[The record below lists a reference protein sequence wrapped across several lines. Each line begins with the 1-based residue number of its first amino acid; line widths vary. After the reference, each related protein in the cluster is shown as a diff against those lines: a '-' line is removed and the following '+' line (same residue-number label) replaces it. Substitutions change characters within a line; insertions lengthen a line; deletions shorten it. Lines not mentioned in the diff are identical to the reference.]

1 MQGRTET
8 ILRHLAVCPHVDEA
22 TRNRARE
29 EKVARNLT
37 KSPSKPTPS
46 RSFIP
51 LTAPVMFQQP
61 MQYYPQLANAATA
74 GPSSSPAGFIP
85 MSGLAHTMQPGA
97 LFGGLM
103 PSPGPTAP
111 LSSTATSPMPS
122 PLELHLNQFAL
133 TPLQPSPL
141 QSPSVGSIHGSSVVQ
156 SGAKRRRTQHI
167 TVVPSVEWTSAHQAC
182 FESRIARITASC
194 GFPFMWVENIE
205 WLDFLDS
212 FIPAAAPISR
222 RILAN
227 RLIPAEIEKYRA
239 AARENAQ
246 GLEGTLQCDGWTGVN
261 FHHFLAFMLTTAKR
275 DVHTVRVY
283 DTSTE
288 RKTAAELL
296 KKILEVKEHV
306 ETIWKIILV
315 AVTSDASG
323 ESSRARRDLVK
334 AFPSLLGP
342 DCYAHQI
349 NRVVYDY
356 FAQPSTSILLGYA
369 DTATELITWLRSKTF
384 VLGLIRAIQARNV
397 SSKLLAIIRAVL
409 TRWTAHYLAFKR
421 LLELRWVLE
430 QMLRDDRGAHE
441 SQIVIGTSDA
451 KAKARKMFSV
461 IEDSAFWH
469 NLLRLKKQL
478 EPLALAANITQLSN
492 VRLDQVLIIFG
503 LLYKEYQAL
512 LAEDN
517 SLETRYLVQRIIDSI
532 EKRWAKSE
540 QEAFIAALFLNP
552 VYKLGPFADV
562 DFTTLAGIL
571 HLLKKLYV
579 RFFGELTVAED
590 QQMYDELQDYLH
602 DTGRFK
608 GSAALVKNMCAA
620 ARAQGRHPDPLPMW
634 AGTQHASR
642 PTPLAK
648 LAKRLFSVCVNSASC
663 ERLFSMFGVTLSRL
677 RSRLRPQ
684 AMTDLAELRLHLRD
698 EHLKSGRVKERMKRK
713 MTSHHSEVARDA
725 SGQPVATVATTTD
738 LEQEGP
744 SNNPQAESE
753 LLADDADSGLLRHI
767 TSSLAGNAED
777 DDDDDDL
784 NHTSRK
790 IADIF
795 NFENSV
801 WTEISKELAIRG
813 LDDELELYELIDL
826 DAAGEDDSTMVDE
839 MTQASLSI

>member
-1 MQGRTET
+1 MQGWTET
-8 ILRHLAVCPHVDEA
+8 ILRHLANCPHVDEA

-37 KSPSKPTPS
+37 KSPTKPTPS
-46 RSFIP
+46 HSFIP
-51 LTAPVMFQQP
+51 LTAPGIFQQP
-61 MQYYPQLANAATA
+61 MQYHPQLANVATA
-74 GPSSSPAGFIP
+74 GPSSSPSFIP
-85 MSGLAHTMQPGA
+85 MSGPAHTMQPGA

-111 LSSTATSPMPS
+111 LSSTAPSPMPS
-122 PLELHLNQFAL
+122 PLELHLNQLAF

-141 QSPSVGSIHGSSVVQ
+141 QSPSVGSIHGHSAVQ
-156 SGAKRRRTQHI
+156 SGAKRRRTQHS
-167 TVVPSVEWTSAHQAC
+167 TVVQSVEWTSAHQAC
-182 FESRIARITASC
+182 FESRIACITASC
-194 GFPFMWVENIE
+194 GFPFLWVENIE
-205 WLDFLDS
+205 WLDFLDN
-212 FIPAAAPISR
+212 FLPAAAPISR
-222 RILAN
+222 RVLAN
-227 RLIPAEIEKYRA
+227 RLIPAEIEKYHA
-239 AARENAQ
+239 AAKENAQ
-246 GLEGTLQCDGWTGVN
+246 GLEGTLQCDGWTGAN
-261 FHHFLAFMLTTAKR
+261 FHHFLAFMLTTSKR

-288 RKTAAELL
+288 RKMALELL
-296 KKILEVKEHV
+296 KKIREVKEHV
-306 ETIWKIILV
+306 ETDWGIILV

-334 AFPSLLGP
+334 EFPSILGP

-384 VLGLIRAIQARNV
+384 VLGLIRAIQERNV
-397 SSKLLAIIRAVL
+397 SAKMLAVIRAVL

-430 QMLRDDRGAHE
+430 QMLRDDRGALE
-441 SQIVIGTSDA
+441 SQIIIGTSDA
-451 KAKARKMFSV
+451 KAKARKMFS
-461 IEDSAFWH
+461 IIDDSAFWH

-517 SLETRYLVQRIIDSI
+517 SFETRYLVQRIIDSI

-571 HLLKKLYV
+571 HLLKKLYG

-602 DTGRFK
+602 DTGRFR
-608 GSAALVKNMCAA
+608 GSAALVKNMCAS
-620 ARAQGRHPDPLPMW
+620 ARAQGQHPDPLPMW

-648 LAKRLFSVCVNSASC
+648 LARRLFSVCVNSASC
-663 ERLFSMFGVTLSRL
+663 ERLFSMFGITLSRL

-698 EHLKSGRVKERMKRK
+698 EHLKSGRIKERMKRK
-713 MTSHHSEVARDA
+713 MTSHHSEVAQDA
-725 SGQPVATVATTTD
+725 SSQPAVSSTATTTGFD
-738 LEQEGP
+738 

-753 LLADDADSGLLRHI
+753 LPVDNSDADSGLLRHI
-767 TSSLAGNAED
+767 TSSLIRDDED
-777 DDDDDDL
+777 DGDNDFD
-784 NHTSRK
+784 HTSRK

-795 NFENSV
+795 NYENSV

-826 DAAGEDDSTMVDE
+826 DAAGEDDSNMVDE